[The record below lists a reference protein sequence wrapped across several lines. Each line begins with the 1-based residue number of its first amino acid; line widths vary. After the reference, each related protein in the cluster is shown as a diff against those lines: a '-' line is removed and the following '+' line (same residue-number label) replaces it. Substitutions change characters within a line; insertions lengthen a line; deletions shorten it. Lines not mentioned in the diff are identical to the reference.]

1 MIQCVQEK
9 TKLLPESLRTPLL
22 LFDIMGFSHREI
34 ADILDISLE
43 NTKVR
48 LHRAHK
54 QLKVILKKNAIWK

>member
-1 MIQCVQEK
+1 
-9 TKLLPESLRTPLL
+9 LPESLRTPLL